1 MADEIET
8 TEELIDLA
16 VLRQVVIHELAAN
29 RGTPPGALGM
39 DLQPEEL
46 HAPGSPDDDVAMSL
60 STRLEDCR
68 LGVQCRIETCNSY
81 GSFVVNGEAIFDLPA
96 PVSSGNPDIIDEFTE
111 QVGVTAVFPY
121 LRAAVALLAAQ
132 MSVPASPLPLLRA
145 GAMMLTR
152 DDEPVVEDEPSEFFM
167 RGTMTTTTDDGGQEE
182 VAEFFVDPETG
193 IISRFGGEGQ
203 TPELDELLNALAEAP
218 PPDEMTWEWMIRRS
232 GDSAVRQSI
241 EALREAN
248 GDAATDLALA
258 EIDEAVAHI
267 EAEDA
272 FLALNTAVENLDVVI
287 LAVRSTAIDRE
298 SIPDADVSMEL
309 LEAAERV
316 RDGWE
321 RVTNANSS

>member
-1 MADEIET
+1 
-8 TEELIDLA
+8 
-16 VLRQVVIHELAAN
+16 
-29 RGTPPGALGM
+29 
-39 DLQPEEL
+39 
-46 HAPGSPDDDVAMSL
+46 
-60 STRLEDCR
+60 
-68 LGVQCRIETCNSY
+68 
-81 GSFVVNGEAIFDLPA
+81 
-96 PVSSGNPDIIDEFTE
+96 
-111 QVGVTAVFPY
+111 
-121 LRAAVALLAAQ
+121 
-132 MSVPASPLPLLRA
+132 
-145 GAMMLTR
+145 MLTR

-321 RVTNANSS
+321 RVTHATSS

>member
-29 RGTPPGALGM
+29 RGTPPDALGM

-46 HAPGSPDDDVAMSL
+46 HAPGSPDDDVVMSL
-60 STRLEDCR
+60 STRLEDCS

-81 GSFVVNGEAIFDLPA
+81 GSFVVDGEAIFDLPA
-96 PVSSGNPDIIDEFTE
+96 PISSRHPDIVDEFTE

-121 LRAAVALLAAQ
+121 LRAAVASLAAQ

-145 GAMMLTR
+145 GAMMLTH
-152 DDEPVVEDEPSEFFM
+152 DDEPVVEDEPSELFM

-182 VAEFFVDPETG
+182 VAEFFLDPETG
-193 IISRFGGEGQ
+193 VISRFGGEGQ
-203 TPELDELLNALAEAP
+203 TPELDELLNALAELP
-218 PPDEMTWEWMIRRS
+218 PPDEISCEWMVREHGEAS
-232 GDSAVRQSI
+232 TRQSI
-241 EALREAN
+241 EALREAH

-258 EIDEAVAHI
+258 EIDEVVAHI

-287 LAVRSTAIDRE
+287 VAARNTAIDRE
-298 SIPDADVSMEL
+298 SVADTGVSTKL

-321 RVTNANSS
+321 RVTHATSS